1 MKNVFTRLFGLCLS
15 LLLVFSLMPQRAHAA
30 SAGLSASASTLRA
43 GNSFT
48 VYLSVSGSSVAGL
61 EASMSYDSSTLTYN
75 GYKNSLGGSWV
86 LSESSRIFSMY
97 NSSGDTFSGS
107 TRVIALSFTVKRIPR
122 ENTFSFWRAVS
133 RKIKQTNSPPI
144 PRST

>member
-15 LLLVFSLMPQRAHAA
+15 LLLVLSLLPQRAHAA
-30 SAGLSASASTLRA
+30 SADLSASSSTLRA

-48 VYLSVSGSSVAGL
+48 VYLSVSGSNVAGL

-86 LSESSRIFSMY
+86 LSESSRNFTMY
-97 NSSGDTFSGS
+97 NSS
-107 TRVIALSFTVKRIPR
+107 
-122 ENTFSFWRAVS
+122 E
-133 RKIKQTNSPPI
+133 
-144 PRST
+144 